1 MCEYHFVSTFGIKIV
16 TPIVRLINDLSKLT
30 LNIILSTSFVPS
42 HLCFNVSLTFF
53 PYMELC

>member
-1 MCEYHFVSTFGIKIV
+1 
-16 TPIVRLINDLSKLT
+16 